1 MSCLI
6 TRPLT
11 EKHITLVDDLYTGT
25 TIARDLINLKEIRWI
40 STSKDERSRLLR
52 LSFNPKLTTI
62 TKDAKQVSG
71 LQDFVEALTS
81 FV

>member
-71 LQDFVEALTS
+71 L
-81 FV
+81 